1 MRRLTMPDRIFFPLA
16 GLLVLVM
23 VFLAVQPGIG
33 QLPTGPVA
41 GDGTNYDRLVIDGE
55 YLNKVIAGGEARTR
69 LLRTQGGGYVLQVE
83 AAKDALDVEPE
94 LGPHFRLA
102 PDIEM
107 QMSGQRI
114 RVTVRARPADQ
125 QPAAQIQVNYSAGRV
140 GQSGWRV
147 FDLKKGSGDYSFEY
161 AVPVMSGEQGVDYI
175 GVRPVVNEGR
185 RGVLVDAVIVERL
198 P

>member
-1 MRRLTMPDRIFFPLA
+1 MPDRFFFPLA
-16 GLLVLVM
+16 GALVLLM
-23 VFLAVQPGIG
+23 VYLGIQPGIG

-41 GDGTNYDRLVIDGE
+41 GDGTNYDRLVIDGT
-55 YLNKVIAGGEARTR
+55 YLNKVIAGGEARTK
-69 LLRTQGGGYVLQVE
+69 LLRTQDSGYVLQVD

-102 PDIEM
+102 PDIET
-107 QMSGQRI
+107 QMSGRTI
-114 RVTVRARPADQ
+114 RVTVRARPASQ

-147 FDLKKGSGDYSFEY
+147 FDLKTGSAEYSFEY

-175 GVRPVVNEGR
+175 GVRPVVTEGR

-198 P
+198 S

>member
-1 MRRLTMPDRIFFPLA
+1 VRRITMPDRIFFPLA
-16 GLLVLVM
+16 GALVLAM

-69 LLRTQGGGYVLQVE
+69 LLRRQGGGYVLQID

-107 QMSGQRI
+107 HMSGQRV

-147 FDLKKGSGDYSFEY
+147 FDLKKGSADYSFEY

-185 RGVLVDAVIVERL
+185 RGVLVEAVIVERL